1 VISIAAPVIESD
13 EIEAVRKVLESGML
27 AQGARVEE
35 FEEAFAAYIGTKYAV
50 ATSSGT
56 AALHIALLASGIRSG
71 DQVITT
77 PFSFVA
83 TGNAVLFC
91 GAKPVFVDIEENTF
105 NISPDLIRNRITPRT
120 KAVLAV
126 HLYGQPCELEQIVEI
141 CQDHNLVL
149 IEDAC
154 QAHGAEYRG
163 RRVGSFGVGCF
174 SFYPTKNMTTGEG
187 GMITTNDEYV
197 AKRARMIRDHGQDG
211 RYNHEIMGYNY
222 RLTDLGAA
230 IGVCQLR
237 KLDQFNQKRI
247 ENAAYLADEIKNIRG
262 LVPPYV
268 GPNVKHV
275 FHQFTVR
282 VTEDFGVSRD
292 ALQRRLSEMGIGSAI
307 HYGRLI
313 CQQRLYSDL
322 GYDKR
327 LPVAERAAREV
338 LCLPVHPRLV
348 KDDLKEIA
356 EALRNV

>member
-1 VISIAAPVIESD
+1 MISIAAPVIESD

>member
-1 VISIAAPVIESD
+1 MIESD

-27 AQGARVEE
+27 AQGARVQE
-35 FEEAFAAYIGTKYAV
+35 FEEAFAAYIGTEYAV
-50 ATSSGT
+50 ATSNGT
-56 AALHIALLASGIRSG
+56 AALHIALLASGIRTG
-71 DQVITT
+71 DEVITT

-91 GAKPVFVDIEENTF
+91 GAKPVFVDIGGKTF
-105 NISPDLIRNRITPRT
+105 NVSSDLIRNRITPRT

-126 HLYGQPCELEQIVEI
+126 HLYGQPCELDQIIEI

-163 RRVGSFGVGCF
+163 RRVGSFGIGCF

-187 GMITTNDEYV
+187 GMITTNDEDV

-237 KLDQFNQKRI
+237 KLDEFNQKRI
-247 ENAAYLADEIKNIRG
+247 ENAAYLANEIKNIRG

-268 GPNVKHV
+268 APNVKHV

-292 ALQRRLSEMGIGSAI
+292 ELQRRLSEMGVGSAI

-322 GYDKR
+322 GYDER

-338 LCLPVHPRLV
+338 LCLPVHPRLM
-348 KDDLKEIA
+348 KEDLKKIA

>member
-1 VISIAAPVIESD
+1 
-13 EIEAVRKVLESGML
+13 
-27 AQGARVEE
+27 
-35 FEEAFAAYIGTKYAV
+35 
-50 ATSSGT
+50 
-56 AALHIALLASGIRSG
+56 
-71 DQVITT
+71 
-77 PFSFVA
+77 
-83 TGNAVLFC
+83 
-91 GAKPVFVDIEENTF
+91 
-105 NISPDLIRNRITPRT
+105 
-120 KAVLAV
+120 
-126 HLYGQPCELEQIVEI
+126 
-141 CQDHNLVL
+141 
-149 IEDAC
+149 
-154 QAHGAEYRG
+154 
-163 RRVGSFGVGCF
+163 
-174 SFYPTKNMTTGEG
+174 
-187 GMITTNDEYV
+187 
-197 AKRARMIRDHGQDG
+197 
-211 RYNHEIMGYNY
+211 
-222 RLTDLGAA
+222 LGAA

>member
-1 VISIAAPVIESD
+1 MINIAAPVIESD

-27 AQGARVEE
+27 AQGARVQE

-56 AALHIALLASGIRSG
+56 AALHIALLASGIRAG
-71 DQVITT
+71 DEVITT

-91 GAKPVFVDIEENTF
+91 GAKPVFVDIDGKTF
-105 NISPDLIRNRITPRT
+105 NVSSDLIRNRITPRT
-120 KAVLAV
+120 RAVLAV
-126 HLYGQPCELEQIVEI
+126 HLYGQPCELDQIIEI

-163 RRVGSFGVGCF
+163 RRVGSFGIGCF

-187 GMITTNDEYV
+187 GMITTNDEDV
-197 AKRARMIRDHGQDG
+197 AQRARMIRDHGQDG

-237 KLDQFNQKRI
+237 KLDEFNRKRI
-247 ENAAYLADEIKNIRG
+247 ENATCLSDEIDAVRG
-262 LVPPYV
+262 LVPPYLA
-268 GPNVKHV
+268 PNVKHV
-275 FHQFTVR
+275 FHQFTIR
-282 VTEDFGVSRD
+282 VTEDFGISRD
-292 ALQRRLSEMGIGSAI
+292 ELQQRLSDMGIGSAI
-307 HYGRLI
+307 HYRRLI
-313 CQQRLYSDL
+313 YQQPLYRDL
-322 GYDKR
+322 GYDER